1 MRNRHR
7 PRRSWTIRNKMV
19 KQQDEEK
26 KMALVVWLGSSQ
38 IQAMKTM
45 TNGATLMKKGTAE
58 FHKLLSPRCK
68 DQPALEDD
76 AAKAAV
82 AVLLALSLVL
92 LLELVELVVV
102 VPVVGRTV
110 GVSTAVEGSV
120 SVVVGVITELETER
134 DVTGGVAPEM
144 ESEDTDDN
152 EESVV
157 PVEIRVMAKAGLVSA
172 ESPYTRIQT
181 RILLDVFSSLG

>member
-1 MRNRHR
+1 
-7 PRRSWTIRNKMV
+7 
-19 KQQDEEK
+19 
-26 KMALVVWLGSSQ
+26 MALVVWLGSSQ

-76 AAKAAV
+76 AAKAV
-82 AVLLALSLVL
+82 AVLLTVSLLLVL
-92 LLELVELVVV
+92 LLELVELVV
-102 VPVVGRTV
+102 VVGRTV

>member
-1 MRNRHR
+1 
-7 PRRSWTIRNKMV
+7 
-19 KQQDEEK
+19 
-26 KMALVVWLGSSQ
+26 MALVVWLGSSQ

-76 AAKAAV
+76 AAKAV
-82 AVLLALSLVL
+82 AVLLTLSLVL
-92 LLELVELVVV
+92 LLELVGLVVV